1 MGRSQGRIRSWNRC
15 RSPARMRRI
24 QSASNSGLGAC
35 IGVSNSCEIDC
46 AFSSQNY
53 TAPGDSDAPTG
64 RRTPA
69 PPQVFLIQKD
79 SVDAK
84 HNLGCTIST
93 RTPMAGDISLT
104 CSDCGQD
111 FTFTAADQAF
121 FQERGYSTPKRC
133 KNCRQA
139 KKQDQGGSGYRSAPA
154 QGTPVICSGCGQPT
168 TVPFEPRG
176 DRPVFCRDCYQARKG
191 SGGGAAGAGA
201 SRGRGRY

>member
-1 MGRSQGRIRSWNRC
+1 
-15 RSPARMRRI
+15 
-24 QSASNSGLGAC
+24 
-35 IGVSNSCEIDC
+35 
-46 AFSSQNY
+46 
-53 TAPGDSDAPTG
+53 
-64 RRTPA
+64 
-69 PPQVFLIQKD
+69 
-79 SVDAK
+79 
-84 HNLGCTIST
+84 
-93 RTPMAGDISLT
+93 MAGDISLT

-139 KKQDQGGSGYRSAPA
+139 KKNDQGGGGSGYRAAPA

-191 SGGGAAGAGA
+191 SSGGGGGGA